1 MTQGHARSDPIHA
14 EKAQADPRERLAQQQ
29 PHRAGAVRPAPPR
42 DVPSS
47 AVAGDTTVRKYY
59 ANFPAV
65 DKSDHPAY
73 RPPLPRRPP
82 VPPREGPSNVAGT
95 IAANPPISHPN
106 SSSSIHTS
114 KASVTSSACIS
125 EASTPAT
132 STLPEPVVPRNARQ
146 EPLRQFAWLGFS
158 VDAPLDLSDLA
169 KAQQRTVTTGW
180 RERHSHF
187 RLPNG
192 NHGIISPRAREVHCE
207 GNTVVFPRNSTVST
221 ILKFE
226 RRQRPNKARFPAD
239 TILRRLLLSE
249 EVPYE
254 DVPDVLRCF
263 YWMRS
268 HDREGF
274 LQIPPVLRMSCNARQ
289 RRVMLSFDRLSSVKD
304 PTDLARGLIGRDPYD
319 DSLRVCAFLE
329 LSADRDGPF
338 GILNLLNRIQKG
350 RKAMGYGPPKFDH
363 LVRAAPESI
372 SELVGTIVH
381 SLGQRLARA
390 GCSARD
396 MQDVADA
403 ISLILALSGDRDM
416 GQVLF
421 RVLPKLRR
429 GEITLSFSLLLA
441 TGLATDESCAEMW
454 DLFSHA
460 LARPPSRPRVRQS
473 QLSWPSSSS
482 CIPAERVP
490 KLCFPGFGGN

>member
-1 MTQGHARSDPIHA
+1 MPFRQWFGPRGRGRPEQPQHNPQSRHDPYGGTSSSRGLEANPTRSYADPGKRKRHGRKGSPRTSSGRGCSNETKQKMYSSQTRPIGSHVLNTSRSATPMTQGHARSDPIHA

-106 SSSSIHTS
+106 TSSSIHTS

-169 KAQQRTVTTGW
+169 KAQKRTVTTGG

-192 NHGIISPRAREVHCE
+192 NHGIISPRAREVHWE
-207 GNTVVFPRNSTVST
+207 GNTVVFPRNS
-221 ILKFE
+221 
-226 RRQRPNKARFPAD
+226 
-239 TILRRLLLSE
+239 
-249 EVPYE
+249 
-254 DVPDVLRCF
+254 
-263 YWMRS
+263 M
-268 HDREGF
+268 G
-274 LQIPPVLRMSCNARQ
+274 
-289 RRVMLSFDRLSSVKD
+289 RV
-304 PTDLARGLIGRDPYD
+304 
-319 DSLRVCAFLE
+319 
-329 LSADRDGPF
+329 
-338 GILNLLNRIQKG
+338 
-350 RKAMGYGPPKFDH
+350 H
-363 LVRAAPESI
+363 LVD
-372 SELVGTIVH
+372 TK
-381 SLGQRLARA
+381 
-390 GCSARD
+390 
-396 MQDVADA
+396 
-403 ISLILALSGDRDM
+403 
-416 GQVLF
+416 F
-421 RVLPKLRR
+421 R
-429 GEITLSFSLLLA
+429 
-441 TGLATDESCAEMW
+441 
-454 DLFSHA
+454 
-460 LARPPSRPRVRQS
+460 
-473 QLSWPSSSS
+473 
-482 CIPAERVP
+482 
-490 KLCFPGFGGN
+490 

>member
-1 MTQGHARSDPIHA
+1 MPFRQWFGPRGRGRPEQPQHNPQSRHDPYGGTSSSRGLEANPTRSYADPGKRKRHGRKGSPRTSSGRGCSNETKQKMYSSQTRPIGSHVLNTSRSATPMTQGHARSDPIHA

-106 SSSSIHTS
+106 TSSSIHTS

-169 KAQQRTVTTGW
+169 KAQQRTVTTGG

-192 NHGIISPRAREVHCE
+192 NHGIISPRAREVHWE
-207 GNTVVFPRNSTVST
+207 GNTVVFPRNST
-221 ILKFE
+221 
-226 RRQRPNKARFPAD
+226 
-239 TILRRLLLSE
+239 
-249 EVPYE
+249 
-254 DVPDVLRCF
+254 
-263 YWMRS
+263 
-268 HDREGF
+268 G
-274 LQIPPVLRMSCNARQ
+274 
-289 RRVMLSFDRLSSVKD
+289 RV
-304 PTDLARGLIGRDPYD
+304 
-319 DSLRVCAFLE
+319 
-329 LSADRDGPF
+329 
-338 GILNLLNRIQKG
+338 
-350 RKAMGYGPPKFDH
+350 H
-363 LVRAAPESI
+363 LVD
-372 SELVGTIVH
+372 TK
-381 SLGQRLARA
+381 
-390 GCSARD
+390 
-396 MQDVADA
+396 
-403 ISLILALSGDRDM
+403 
-416 GQVLF
+416 F
-421 RVLPKLRR
+421 R
-429 GEITLSFSLLLA
+429 
-441 TGLATDESCAEMW
+441 
-454 DLFSHA
+454 
-460 LARPPSRPRVRQS
+460 
-473 QLSWPSSSS
+473 
-482 CIPAERVP
+482 
-490 KLCFPGFGGN
+490 